1 MTERAKSVQEDL
13 QSPMEKVNAQFSKL
27 AELGNLLTPE
37 QHMLQQGKILSD
49 AFGLESLLRRPVGS
63 NTAPLALQG
72 TQEAFAAIDRARN
85 NGTRSAKDISQEEI
99 AAAVKAQLDLDR
111 EKRDLLKKIANER
124 AKLVQIPN

>member
-1 MTERAKSVQEDL
+1 
-13 QSPMEKVNAQFSKL
+13 
-27 AELGNLLTPE
+27 
-37 QHMLQQGKILSD
+37 MLQQGKILSD